1 MDAKRETE
9 QGKSLVI
16 GGTGL
21 VGGYIVDHL
30 MRGGER
36 PLVLSRR
43 QQDGPG
49 VDWVRGDLTRPDTLG
64 LPPFTTLYCTADAI
78 LLADA
83 LPRLFN
89 PSLRR
94 LVVFSSTSVL
104 TKLDQE
110 VAAERE
116 MIGELAKP
124 NRR

>member
-1 MDAKRETE
+1 MNAKQETE
-9 QGKSLVI
+9 HGKSLVI

-21 VGGYIVDHL
+21 VGYIVEHL
-30 MRGGER
+30 VQSGER

-49 VDWVRGDLTRPDTLG
+49 VDWVCGDLTRPDTLA

-94 LVVFSSTSVL
+94 LIVFSSTSDL
-104 TKLDQE
+104 TKLDSE
-110 VAAERE
+110 VAAER
-116 MIGELAKP
+116 
-124 NRR
+124 